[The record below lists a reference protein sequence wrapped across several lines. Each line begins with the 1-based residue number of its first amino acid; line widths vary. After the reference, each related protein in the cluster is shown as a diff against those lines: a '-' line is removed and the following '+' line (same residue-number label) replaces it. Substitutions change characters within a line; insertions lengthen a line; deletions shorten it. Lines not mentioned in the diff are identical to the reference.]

1 MERLLWI
8 CLAGAIG
15 TGARYLIA
23 LWAAQRLG
31 SAFPHGT
38 LIVNLIGCFAIAGSC
53 AIPPTKALA
62 PRLASHQETQRVA
75 VRPRV
80 REWRRCQNFVVS
92 LMPSVTCER
101 SFERNAPE

>member
-8 CLAGAIG
+8 CLAGAVG

-38 LIVNLIGCFAIAGSC
+38 LIVNVIGCFAIAALMHAALGTMAQGGTVRVSVGPFNSDEHIEIATR
-53 AIPPTKALA
+53 AIG
-62 PRLASHQETQRVA
+62 EM
-75 VRPRV
+75 
-80 REWRRCQNFVVS
+80 VS
-92 LMPSVTCER
+92 T
-101 SFERNAPE
+101 

>member
-23 LWAAQRLG
+23 LWAAQRFG

-38 LIVNLIGCFAIAGSC
+38 LIVNPIGCFAIAALIWSPAFSEAGWQVYPQGRTRSLGSQKVPGRWRTDRC
-53 AIPPTKALA
+53 AL
-62 PRLASHQETQRVA
+62 
-75 VRPRV
+75 
-80 REWRRCQNFVVS
+80 
-92 LMPSVTCER
+92 R
-101 SFERNAPE
+101 S